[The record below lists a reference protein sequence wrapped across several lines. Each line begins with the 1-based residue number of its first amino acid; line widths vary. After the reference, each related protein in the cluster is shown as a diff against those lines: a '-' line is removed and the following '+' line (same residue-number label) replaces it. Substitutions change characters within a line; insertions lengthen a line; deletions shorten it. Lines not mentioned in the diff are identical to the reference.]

1 MGKIRKISP
10 RNRKM
15 NEKYKN
21 QRAYYWRHRE
31 KILKKNAEKAK
42 DPEYRTHRAKI
53 AIKSYRKRKEEHA
66 TENQI

>member
-1 MGKIRKISP
+1 MGKIRKVSLGT
-10 RNRKM
+10 RKM

-21 QRAYYWRHRE
+21 QRAYYWRHRK
-31 KILKKNAEKAK
+31 KILKKIAEKAK

-53 AIKSYRKRKEEHA
+53 AIKSYHKRKEEHA